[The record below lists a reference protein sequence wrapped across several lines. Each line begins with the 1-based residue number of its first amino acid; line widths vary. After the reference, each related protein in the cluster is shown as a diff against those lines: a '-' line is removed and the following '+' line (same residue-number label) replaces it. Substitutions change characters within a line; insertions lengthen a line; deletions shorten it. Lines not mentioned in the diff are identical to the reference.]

1 MSEVR
6 SAYYEAM
13 FLFPQSATA
22 DLQGCVDHVT
32 DILTKH
38 GGEIVALRKWDE
50 RRLAYDIAGNK
61 RGLYLLA
68 YFHAKTTALAAIERD
83 CNLSERLLR
92 AMVVKADHMTR
103 EQMEA
108 LEGRQQLA
116 DEINLRSTSPA
127 GAVVAEE
134 PEEETVPA
142 DDDSD

>member
-1 MSEVR
+1 MTEVR
-6 SAYYEAM
+6 HAYYEAM

-22 DLQGCVDHVT
+22 DLQGCVDHVSE
-32 DILTKH
+32 ILTRH

-68 YFHAKTTALAAIERD
+68 YVHAKTTALSAIERD

-92 AMVVKADHMTR
+92 AMVVRADHMTR

-116 DEINLRSTSPA
+116 DEINLRETAPA
-127 GAVVAEE
+127 AVAVVEEEEE
-134 PEEETVPA
+134 PA
-142 DDDSD
+142 DMDDLD